1 MYTLAVFNLKGAVGK
16 TTTAVNLAYEAA
28 SQGYKTILWDLDP
41 QGAST
46 WYLKNE
52 ADTPKTK
59 KMIKGRQ
66 PVGDFI
72 QSSRFRN
79 LSLLP
84 ASVSQR
90 HADIHLHEGKQDG
103 WNLKNIVGALSETYE
118 LLIIDCPPS
127 FSILAEQV
135 INASEIVLCPTI
147 PSPLS
152 INTID
157 SMLQLFKKNGLD
169 RKKLHILFSLVDLRR
184 KSQRDIVLNPPEN
197 LPGVLKHYIPYNTL
211 LEKMAT
217 HRCPLKVYSPQ
228 SDINLSYEQILD
240 EVINTIQKVRP
251 DLYHFQAAELVTHL
265 H

>member
-1 MYTLAVFNLKGAVGK
+1 MYTLAVFNLKGGVGK

-46 WYLKNE
+46 WYLKD
-52 ADTPKTK
+52 DTDKLRTK
-59 KMIKGRQ
+59 RMIKGRQ
-66 PVGDFI
+66 PIGDFI
-72 QSSRFRN
+72 RSSKYKN

-103 WNLKNIVGALSETYE
+103 WNLKNIVSALSETYE
-118 LLIIDCPPS
+118 LLVIDCPPS

-135 INASEIVLCPTI
+135 INASEIVICPTI

-152 INTID
+152 INTIE
-157 SMLQLFKKNGLD
+157 SMLQLFKKNNLD
-169 RKKLHILFSLVDLRR
+169 RKKLHILFSLVDIRR
-184 KSQRDIVLNPPEN
+184 KSQKNILLNPPVD
-197 LPGVLKHYIPYNTL
+197 LPGILKHYIPYNTL

-217 HRCPLKVYSPQ
+217 HRSPLKVYSPQ
-228 SDINLSYEQILD
+228 STINLSYENILD
-240 EVINTIQKVRP
+240 EVINSMQKDRP
-251 DLYHFQAAELVTHL
+251 DLYHFQAAELATHL